1 MVAAKTFKLA
11 TLLMMPAGGV
21 CKNFGPPTFSARA
34 LSGVHHS
41 VDGHHCCP
49 SQANVVLQGQPGV
62 GHLSPAGQ
70 TAQLP
75 AQFDALRH
83 TGGAQLIGSSSSSS
97 SSLTTGVNDPLA
109 AVGVVGP
116 LHQRLRLP
124 NRTEA
129 QCLVGDQLIGREAIV
144 QFDDVHLG
152 GGDRRSAVGGLGR
165 QGGHLAADQS
175 NGRTRLGKGRLCV
188 GDHLQGEDLHRL
200 CLEVPVSSEEVLT
213 GQENGGGAVR
223 GGTTLHFGEKVKDG
237 RRAQNGS
244 FQAHVFPSCCGKK
257 LRSEGRRRQ
266 PFRLHLAE
274 HRHVAVHGR
283 HAVPVLGA
291 QRPSLHLLEAHRQD
305 AVIAARLQ
313 GAGCGGQRR
322 RPRGAVVVDVDN
334 GNAGH
339 AEGVERSLATGGV
352 AEDVTGGGKLHTAV
366 LEVGVS
372 QGSLHCHLNQIGVV
386 DGQVEARSGEGRH
399 ADADDKDSPLVFH

>member
-1 MVAAKTFKLA
+1 MSANT
-11 TLLMMPAGGV
+11 
-21 CKNFGPPTFSARA
+21 CSARA

-41 VDGHHCCP
+41 VDGHHRCP
-49 SQANVVLQGQPGV
+49 SQTDVVLQGQSGV
-62 GHLSPAGQ
+62 GHLAPAGQ

-83 TGGAQLIGSSSSSS
+83 TGGAQWM
-97 SSLTTGVNDPLA
+97 A
-109 AVGVVGP
+109 
-116 LHQRLRLP
+116 LP
-124 NRTEA
+124 KEA
-129 QCLVGDQLIGREAIV
+129 TWRKKQKGEQIV
-144 QFDDVHLG
+144 QLDDVHLG
-152 GGDRRSAVGGLGR
+152 GGDRRSVVGGLGR

-175 NGRTRLGKGRLCV
+175 NGRTRLGEGRLCV

-322 RPRGAVVVDVDN
+322 RPSGAVVVDVDN

-399 ADADDKDSPLVFH
+399 ADADDKDSPL

>member
-1 MVAAKTFKLA
+1 NT
-11 TLLMMPAGGV
+11 
-21 CKNFGPPTFSARA
+21 CSARA

-41 VDGHHCCP
+41 VDGHHRCP
-49 SQANVVLQGQPGV
+49 SQTDVVLQGQSGV
-62 GHLSPAGQ
+62 GHLAPAGQ

-83 TGGAQLIGSSSSSS
+83 TGGAQWMALPKEATWRKKQKGEQSVV
-97 SSLTTGVNDPLA
+97 SSLYQGLC
-109 AVGVVGP
+109 
-116 LHQRLRLP
+116 LP
-124 NRTEA
+124 SRTEA
-129 QCLVGDQLIGREAIV
+129 QRLVGDQLIGGEAVV
-144 QFDDVHLG
+144 QLDDVHLG
-152 GGDRRSAVGGLGR
+152 GGDRRSVVGGLGR

-175 NGRTRLGKGRLCV
+175 NGRTRLGEGRLCV

-223 GGTTLHFGEKVKDG
+223 AFGLAAACRWFFGGDGGKVALLG
-237 RRAQNGS
+237 AV
-244 FQAHVFPSCCGKK
+244 QAHVFPSCCGKK

-322 RPRGAVVVDVDN
+322 RPSGAVVVDVDN